1 MFCDQ
6 FGFADLGIALVAA
19 VHGATVRKEMFG
31 SCGNMR
37 GIQRRTCNKIA
48 LQAYGHRTGIRRNQR
63 RIGGIAFICSAPA
76 QILRHGER
84 WRKGPFDAAA

>member
-6 FGFADLGIALVAA
+6 FGFADLGITLVAA
-19 VHGATVRKEMFG
+19 VHCATVRKEMFG

-37 GIQRRTCNKIA
+37 GIQWRTCNKIA
-48 LQAYGHRTGIRRNQR
+48 LQTNGHRTGISRNQR
-63 RIGGIAFICSAPA
+63 RIGGIAFIGSAPA

-84 WRKGPFDAAA
+84 WRKSPFNPAA

>member
-6 FGFADLGIALVAA
+6 FGFGHLGIALVAA
-19 VHGATVRKEMFG
+19 VHCAAVRKEMFC

-37 GIQRRTCNKIA
+37 GVQWCTRDKIA
-48 LQAYGHRTGIRRNQR
+48 LQASGHRAGISRNQR

-76 QILRHGER
+76 QILWYSER
-84 WRKGPFDAAA
+84 WRKSPFNPAA